1 MRATPTTTIP
11 SCPDESQ
18 LPIDPSSDCP
28 VGFAESDRGK
38 PGGFMGDPDVMDT
51 WATSSLT
58 PQIVSGWIADPDLFE
73 RVFPMDLRPQGQDI
87 IRTWLFSTLLRS
99 QLEHGHLPW
108 KHTAISGWMLD
119 RDRKKMSKSKGNVVT
134 PMGLVEQHGS
144 DAVRYWAASARL
156 GTDAVFEE
164 DQMKIGRRLAIKI
177 LNASKFVLQRALGD
191 EITPIG
197 TTEQV
202 ADPSLVTNPLDRTML
217 AALAE
222 VVDESSASFERYDHT
237 RALELT
243 ESLFWAFC
251 DDYLELVKDRA
262 YAAEGAESDSALAAL
277 LLALDALLRLF
288 APFLPFAA
296 EEVWSWW
303 RTGSIHHAPWPT
315 SQALRS
321 AAGTADA
328 EVLPVAGAAL
338 AALRKV
344 KSEAKVSMRT
354 PIISA
359 QLAVPEA
366 QLGAIEAVAA
376 DLRAAGHVEALQLVA
391 SDVSEP
397 AVTESELGE
406 PPARR
411 RG

>member
-1 MRATPTTTIP
+1 
-11 SCPDESQ
+11 
-18 LPIDPSSDCP
+18 
-28 VGFAESDRGK
+28 
-38 PGGFMGDPDVMDT
+38 MD
-51 WATSSLT
+51 
-58 PQIVSGWIADPDLFE
+58 
-73 RVFPMDLRPQGQDI
+73 MRPQGQEI
-87 IRTWLFSTLLRS
+87 IRTWLYSTLLRS
-99 QLEHGHLPW
+99 QLEQGELPL
-108 KHTAISGWMLD
+108 KHAAISGWMLD
-119 RDRKKMSKSKGNVVT
+119 QNRKKMSKSKGNVVT
-134 PMGLVEQHGS
+134 PMGLIEQHGS

-191 EITPIG
+191 EITPLAA
-197 TTEQV
+197 TAPV
-202 ADPSLVTNPLDRTML
+202 ADPAEVTSFLDRTML
-217 AALAE
+217 AALAD
-222 VVDESSASFERYDHT
+222 VVDEAGAAFERYYHT
-237 RALELT
+237 RALDLT
-243 ESLFWAFC
+243 DSLFWAFC

-262 YAAEGAESDSALAAL
+262 YAEPGADSNSARAAL
-277 LLALDALLRLF
+277 LLALDVLLRLF
-288 APFLPFAA
+288 APFLPFAT

-303 RTGSIHHAPWPT
+303 RAGSIHHAPWPT

-366 QLGAIEAVAA
+366 QLSAIEAVAA
-376 DLRAAGHVEALQLVA
+376 DLR
-391 SDVSEP
+391 SEERR
-397 AVTESELGE
+397 VGKECESRERG
-406 PPARR
+406 RSYKGVGVGR
-411 RG
+411 RGREGY